1 MQEFFL
7 INKNSQSLERLFNL
21 NNLIVQSISICG
33 KF

>member
-7 INKNSQSLERLFNL
+7 INKNSQSFERLFSF